1 MKKTINHSS
10 KATLLLVERA
20 HALGLTAQKIERS
33 TGQHRRPHPLGSTSV
48 PQKIVTIAGIRMS
61 VGQAREYLA
70 ARS

>member
-1 MKKTINHSS
+1 MKNTINSAPQAAS
-10 KATLLLVERA
+10 LLIAQA

-48 PQKIVTIAGIRMS
+48 PQKIVTINALRMS
-61 VGQAREYLA
+61 IGQAREYLA